1 MTNIFEYLMQNNK
14 YVIGLTII
22 TLALK
27 FAFPYLNLTPEVIKP
42 LTLVRTVF
50 NWVMAIAFINFLA
63 FFVLAVFYK
72 PKAVSPSAT
81 KLFAKWLPILKF
93 TLPIMLYGG
102 VIYMAANNTWTEIAI
117 FTGLIFLNQWLLN
130 KMKQRKGY

>member
-22 TLALK
+22 SLALK
-27 FAFPYLNLTPEVIKP
+27 FAFPYINLSPEVIKA

-50 NWVMAIAFINFLA
+50 NWVMAIAFINFMA
-63 FFVLAVFYK
+63 FFILAIFYR
-72 PKAVSPSAT
+72 PKVVNPNT
-81 KLFAKWLPILKF
+81 QKLFAKWLPILKF

-117 FTGLIFLNQWLLN
+117 FIVLVFLNQWLFN
-130 KMKQRKGY
+130 KMKQRNGY